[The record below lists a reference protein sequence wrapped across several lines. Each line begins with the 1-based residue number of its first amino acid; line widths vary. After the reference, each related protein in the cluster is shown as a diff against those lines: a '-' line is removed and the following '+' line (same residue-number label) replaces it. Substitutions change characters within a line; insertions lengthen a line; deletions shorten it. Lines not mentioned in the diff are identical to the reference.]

1 MEGSLSTNIQSS
13 IVLNELISL
22 NIYSKAESLTE
33 HKTFLVLASYNDP
46 PTFSFIM
53 SVSLNSLIFLIYS
66 FIFSLSYFSF
76 M

>member
-13 IVLNELISL
+13 IFFNSFISL

-53 SVSLNSLIFLIYS
+53 SVSLNPFKFLICS
-66 FIFSLSYFSF
+66 FIFSLFYFSF